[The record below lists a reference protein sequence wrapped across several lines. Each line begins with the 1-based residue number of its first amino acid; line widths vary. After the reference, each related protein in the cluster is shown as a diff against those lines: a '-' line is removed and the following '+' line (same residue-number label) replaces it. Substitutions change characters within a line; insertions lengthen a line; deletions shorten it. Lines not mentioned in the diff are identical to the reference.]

1 MSIVS
6 FVVGLASGADGW
18 WGIWLFRGLEKE
30 KASSPCNLLVAGGDA
45 IVLAGHRSTLSS
57 GGMYGEDR
65 R

>member
-18 WGIWLFRGLEKE
+18 WGIWLFRVLKKE
-30 KASSPCNLLVAGGDA
+30 KASSPCNRWVAGGDA
-45 IVLAGHRSTLSS
+45 IVLAGHCSALSS
-57 GGMYGEDR
+57 GGFYWEDR